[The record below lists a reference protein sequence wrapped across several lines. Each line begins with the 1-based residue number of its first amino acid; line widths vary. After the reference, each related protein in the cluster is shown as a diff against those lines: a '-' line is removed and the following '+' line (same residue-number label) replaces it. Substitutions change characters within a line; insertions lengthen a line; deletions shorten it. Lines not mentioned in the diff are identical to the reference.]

1 VMGDGHHDQ
10 VATRRMGQQGVYI
23 PSVLVTTGRLLLLS
37 LGEVILEAWEEVRAV
52 VVVAA
57 IGRGDVADR
66 L

>member
-1 VMGDGHHDQ
+1 MDTMIEWRHAGW
-10 VATRRMGQQGVYI
+10 GQQGGYI

-37 LGEVILEAWEEVRAV
+37 LGEGIFEAWGEVRAV